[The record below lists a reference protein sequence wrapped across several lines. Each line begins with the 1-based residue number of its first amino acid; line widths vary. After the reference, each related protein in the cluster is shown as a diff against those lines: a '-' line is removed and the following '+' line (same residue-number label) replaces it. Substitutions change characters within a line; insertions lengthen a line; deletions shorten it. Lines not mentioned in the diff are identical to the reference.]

1 MVESCEWERRGKAEE
16 KINWKFIRYF
26 GIQNERRR
34 RSQRGGRKSEIGSH
48 KKKSGREKRLRE
60 YE

>member
-34 RSQRGGRKSEIGSH
+34 SQRGGRKSGIGSH